1 MKKILLLG
9 SLILFLTSCAANK
22 YEKEKEKCKD
32 FYGYFTKSKKCLELK
47 FESSNP
53 KKYQENKELH
63 GLILSALADQVYE
76 NKINNNEAWILYDDV
91 IEGFNKAENK
101 TNYLVTALEKYN

>member
-1 MKKILLLG
+1 MNKILLLG
-9 SLILFLTSCAANK
+9 SLILFLTSCAASK

-32 FYGYFTKSKKCLELK
+32 LYGYFTKSKKCLELK

-63 GLILSALADQVYE
+63 GLILSALDDQVYE
-76 NKINNNEAWILYDDV
+76 NKINNNEASILYDDV
-91 IEGFNKAENK
+91 IEGFHKAENK
-101 TNYLVTALEKYN
+101 TNYPVTALVKYN

>member
-53 KKYQENKELH
+53 KKYHENKELH

-76 NKINNNEAWILYDDV
+76 NKIDNNQAWILYEDV
-91 IEGFNKAENK
+91 IQGFNKAKNK
-101 TNYLVTALEKYN
+101 TNYLVTALVKYN